1 MGCRKEKQH
10 RGHPGPKEPSRSSS
24 SLPQQ
29 IKIPEEFAK
38 QANSLRYCPA
48 PEDVLALPPRRRR
61 RWGQQTPVPGPKIRA
76 PPCPSCSKGFG
87 AGKPP
92 GFHCAA
98 FPSLGL
104 AHFFYSCWLVFSP
117 SRAGGVD
124 AVLIIFDSKQS
135 QEEEEEKKKEKKN
148 RKKRKNTSLSKNP
161 HTNTSS
167 PLPACSEAQRSA
179 RDGFKRNSYGV
190 KGCRETRPWE
200 VTAARIT

>member
-1 MGCRKEKQH
+1 MGAADPCAWPQNQ
-10 RGHPGPKEPSRSSS
+10 GSP
-24 SLPQQ
+24 LPQLLQ
-29 IKIPEEFAK
+29 GFWGRKTPRI
-38 QANSLRYCPA
+38 SL
-48 PEDVLALPPRRRR
+48 
-61 RWGQQTPVPGPKIRA
+61 
-76 PPCPSCSKGFG
+76 CSVSLSGFS
-87 AGKPP
+87 
-92 GFHCAA
+92 A
-98 FPSLGL
+98 F
-104 AHFFYSCWLVFSP
+104 FFYSCWLVFSP

-179 RDGFKRNSYGV
+179 RDGFKSNSYGV
-190 KGCRETRPWE
+190 KGCRESRPWE

>member
-1 MGCRKEKQH
+1 MGCKKEKQH

-48 PEDVLALPPRRRR
+48 PEDVLALPPRRGR
-61 RWGQQTPVPGPKIRA
+61 RWGQQPPVPGPKIRA

-104 AHFFYSCWLVFSP
+104 AHIFFYSCWLVFSP

-135 QEEEEEKKKEKKN
+135 QEEEEEKKNEKKN
-148 RKKRKNTSLSKNP
+148 RKKRKK
-161 HTNTSS
+161 HF
-167 PLPACSEAQRSA
+167 
-179 RDGFKRNSYGV
+179 FKQKPTHQHFQPPPCLFGGTKKRQGWIQ
-190 KGCRETRPWE
+190 KK
-200 VTAARIT
+200 